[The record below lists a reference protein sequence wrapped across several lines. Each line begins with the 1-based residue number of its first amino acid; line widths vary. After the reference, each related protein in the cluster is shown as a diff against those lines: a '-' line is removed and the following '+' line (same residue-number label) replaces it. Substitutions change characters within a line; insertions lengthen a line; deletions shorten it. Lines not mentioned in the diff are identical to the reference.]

1 MTYIDKYNDA
11 KAGIELLEV
20 LEIQGDNPHINK
32 LKSEARKELKIFLEK
47 IDVDWLVGFLLEAR
61 KQATKSS

>member
-1 MTYIDKYNDA
+1 MAYIDKYNDA
-11 KAGIELLEV
+11 KAGIELIEI

-47 IDVDWLVGFLLEAR
+47 IDVDWLIGFLLEAR
-61 KQATKSS
+61 KAAAK